1 MHCVHYLRD
10 ITLLHFCVHL
20 TCVSG
25 PIIMK
30 KVYILGDLNAD
41 LKKEN
46 TKSARIIRKME
57 KFMSNPTV
65 VSENKF
71 MIMLLQ

>member
-1 MHCVHYLRD
+1 M
-10 ITLLHFCVHL
+10 
-20 TCVSG
+20 
-25 PIIMK
+25 
-30 KVYILGDLNAD
+30 GDLNAD

-46 TKSARIIRKME
+46 TKSAGIIRKME

-71 MIMLLQ
+71 TGHELSTVSEYDEGMISTSHQKLYI